1 MAEVTLDLPDS
12 LAASLKGARD
22 DLPRILELGV
32 RAWTAEGRP
41 EYSGVVDVLE
51 TLARL
56 PTPDEI
62 LDLRPSSELQS
73 RLDELLEKNRTAGLD
88 AAQLREW
95 QSYEYLEHLVRLA
108 KANAVAKRRAAAAP

>member
-1 MAEVTLDLPDS
+1 MEEDSLMTEVTLELPDS
-12 LAASLKGARD
+12 LAASLSDAGN

-32 RAWTAEGRP
+32 RALTANGRP
-41 EYSGVVDVLE
+41 EYDGMADVLE

-62 LDLRPSSELQS
+62 LDLRPSPA
-73 RLDELLEKNRTAGLD
+73 LDARIDALLAKNRTAGLD
-88 AAQLREW
+88 PSEQREW

-108 KANAVAKRRAAAAP
+108 KANALAK